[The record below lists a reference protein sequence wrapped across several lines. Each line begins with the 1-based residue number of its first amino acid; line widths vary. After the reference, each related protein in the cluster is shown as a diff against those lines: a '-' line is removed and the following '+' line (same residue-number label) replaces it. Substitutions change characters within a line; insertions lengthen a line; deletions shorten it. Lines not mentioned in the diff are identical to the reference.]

1 MVRKSTTSS
10 AETHTKQV
18 DIQTVD
24 PLSKTVTF
32 TDGTTLDYNMFMER
46 YRQFWQHR
54 IAGETLVPSAIE
66 HFMRR
71 TSGKNLA
78 ALMKGKKMEGYMEG
92 SMDKM
97 LTRGQK
103 IAIGSIVI
111 LSFVGVIL
119 LIMLKSQ
126 GLIPGM
132 S

>member
-1 MVRKSTTSS
+1 MTSS
-10 AETHTKQV
+10 AGTRIQTNQI

-24 PLSKTVTF
+24 PLAKTVTF
-32 TDGTTLDYNMFMER
+32 TDGSILGFDIFMER

-71 TSGKNLA
+71 TSGKNLS

-103 IAIGSIVI
+103 LAVGTIIT

-119 LIMLKSQ
+119 LIILKSQ